1 MTDLQDRLA
10 ALSPAR
16 RALLEKLAA
25 APPAPDHPPI
35 PRLDDGPAPLS
46 PEQRRLWYVLQLAP
60 GHPIYTISLGFRLR
74 GTVDVDALC
83 GALRDLV
90 TRHEPLRT
98 AFRESAGEPVQV
110 VTDGAGFTPEVLDL
124 RTHEWA
130 EPEARYRTDAFAR
143 RGYDVE
149 DGETFRALVIRSGD
163 EDCRLLLGIHHLAGD
178 GWSAAVL
185 LRELSALY
193 AARVGGEAAD
203 PPVLPVR
210 YRDWAAWRAR
220 GDDAPRDADERY
232 WRQTLAGAPQV
243 LELASDRSR
252 PAMQDWDGAKLHFT
266 IPPDAADAIRALA
279 RREGATPFAVLAA
292 AFGRLLGRWSGE
304 DEVLVGTLLAN
315 RPRPEVEHLA
325 GFFANTVPL
334 RISMDG
340 DPAAGELIR
349 RVHRTAAEAQAH
361 GALPFDRI
369 VEMAGARR
377 DFARAPL
384 VQAVFVFADSPAA
397 ALALPGIAA
406 EPVPLDSSTSI
417 FDLTLVVETRGDAFE
432 CAIQYPTALFDPETV
447 ERMQG
452 HLLGLLAAFAAH
464 PEARLSRLPM
474 ASAEETG
481 AAEAFSHGPEPAA
494 PPACVHTLVERQ
506 ARATPD
512 APAVVG
518 ADCVW
523 TYDALNRRANRI
535 AHGLRARG
543 VGPEVRVGVCMARTP
558 EMVAALL
565 GVMKAGGAYVPLD
578 PAHPPL
584 RRDAVLRA
592 SGARLLIEDGTA
604 ASDLSIDVARVH
616 VAELSGEHDD
626 DPAPSVVPENL
637 AYVLFTSGS
646 TGGPKGVEIEHRSAA
661 VMLAWVADLLADT
674 PRDAVL
680 ASTATTFDVSVAEL
694 WGTLARGGT
703 LVLVENA
710 LAAVPDAA
718 PAPGIAAMTPT
729 AAAELVRERRFPAS
743 VHTVLLGGE
752 PVPGPLVAALHALP
766 GVRRVVNLYGPTED
780 TTYTTWAELHPGGG
794 RIPVGRPIAGG
805 CVRVLDDGL
814 HPAGIGA
821 PGETWTAGAGVARGY
836 TGRPGLT
843 AYRFRPDPHGSP
855 GTRMF
860 RTLDRGRWRAD
871 GELEC
876 LGRIDAQVKVR
887 GHRIE
892 LAEVEQALAAH
903 PGVAAAGAA
912 VRPGEDGAGRLVGYL
927 VAAGGEARPTPGELR
942 AFVRERLPD
951 YMVPGAWMWL
961 DDLPRTTSGKL
972 DRRALPQPPR
982 DGVEV
987 GEVLHVGP
995 RSELEAQLAAIW
1007 CEVLDV
1013 ERVGVHDDFFDLGGQ
1028 SILAT
1033 RLVARVRDAMKV
1045 EVPVSAL
1052 LQATT
1057 VEEMARVVG
1066 GRAQA
1071 VALPLVALQTFG
1083 DRPPLYMAH
1092 PAGGHVVCY
1101 RGLAVGLAPHQP
1113 VYALQPQGV
1122 QDGRAPLTRIEDM
1135 AARYVEAIRTFQPE
1149 GPYRLGG
1156 WSLGGLIAWEMAR
1169 QMEAAG
1175 QAVELL
1181 AMLDT
1186 APHTAEALMLDPR
1199 DEADVVWNTI
1209 AGVAGW
1215 PAASRVRVDEIRVG
1229 GMREMIVEMIRRMN
1243 VPLLL
1248 PESRVDDVLA
1258 LTRLR
1263 AANLQAQT
1271 DYHPRP
1277 YGGHLTYFRTTGS
1290 AATRDHS
1297 PGLEYWSALARGG
1310 TTVHAVGGSH
1320 GSILLE
1326 PHVDEVIAALAS
1338 FQSASTAGKT

>member
-1 MTDLQDRLA
+1 MTDLHDRLA

-25 APPAPDHPPI
+25 APAAADGPPI

-74 GTVDVDALC
+74 GPVDVDALA

-90 TRHEPLRT
+90 ARHEPLRT

-130 EPEARYRTDAFAR
+130 EPEANYRTGAFAR
-143 RGYDVE
+143 CGYDVE
-149 DGETFRALVIRSGD
+149 HGETFRALVTRSGD
-163 EDCRLLLGIHHLAGD
+163 EDFRLLLGIHHLAGD
-178 GWSAAVL
+178 GWSAGVL

-193 AARVGGEAAD
+193 AARVGGTAAD
-203 PPVLPVR
+203 LPVLPVR

-220 GDDAPRDADERY
+220 GDDAPRDPDETY
-232 WRQTLAGAPQV
+232 WRQALAGAPQV
-243 LELASDRSR
+243 LELASDRPR
-252 PAMQDWDGAKLHFT
+252 PATQDWDGAKHLFT
-266 IPPDAADAIRALA
+266 IPPYAADAIRALA
-279 RREGATPFAVLAA
+279 RREGVTPFAVLAA

-315 RPRPEVEHLA
+315 RPRPEVKHLA

-334 RISMDG
+334 RIAMDG

-349 RVHRTAAEAQAH
+349 RVHRTAADAQAH

-384 VQAVFVFADSPAA
+384 VQAVFVYAESPLS
-397 ALALPGIAA
+397 ALALPGVVA
-406 EPVPLDSSTSI
+406 EAIPLDSSTSI
-417 FDLTLVVETRGDAFE
+417 FDLTLVVETHGDAFE

-452 HLLGLLAAFAAH
+452 HLLGLLAAFAAQSET
-464 PEARLSRLPM
+464 PLSRLPM
-474 ASAEETG
+474 ASADEAGFAEEFG
-481 AAEAFSHGPEPAA
+481 RGPEAA
-494 PPACVHTLVERQ
+494 PPACVHTLVELQ
-506 ARATPD
+506 ARETPD

-518 ADCVW
+518 ADSGW
-523 TYDALNRRANRI
+523 TYDELNRRANRI
-535 AHGLRARG
+535 AHALRVRG
-543 VGPEVRVGVCMARTP
+543 IGPEVRVGVCMARTP
-558 EMVAALL
+558 EMIAVLL

-592 SGARLLIEDGTA
+592 SGARLLVDDGTA
-604 ASDLSIDVARVH
+604 AAPDPSTGVTHVH
-616 VAELSGEHDD
+616 VADLSAERDD
-626 DPAPSVVPENL
+626 DPVPAAAPENL

-646 TGGPKGVEIEHRSAA
+646 TGGPKGVEIEHRSAS

-680 ASTATTFDVSVAEL
+680 ASTPTTFDVSVAEL

-710 LAAVPDAA
+710 LAAPPDAA
-718 PAPGIAAMTPT
+718 PASGIAAMTPT
-729 AAAELVRERRFPAS
+729 AAAELVREGRFPAA

-766 GVRRVVNLYGPTED
+766 GVQRVVNLYGPTED
-780 TTYTTWAELHPGGG
+780 TTYTTWAELYPGGG

-836 TGRPGLT
+836 AGRPGLT
-843 AYRFRPDPHGSP
+843 ADRFRPDPHGPP

-892 LAEVEQALAAH
+892 LEEVEQALAAH
-903 PGVAAAGAA
+903 PAVAMAGAA

-927 VAAGGEARPTPGELR
+927 VAADGESRPTPGELR
-942 AFVRERLPD
+942 AFVRERLPE

-961 DDLPRTTSGKL
+961 DVLPRTTSGKL

-982 DGVEV
+982 DGAEV

-1007 CEVLDV
+1007 CAVLDV

-1033 RLVARVRDAMKV
+1033 RLVARVRDTLGV
-1045 EVPVSAL
+1045 DVPVSAL

-1083 DRPPLYMAH
+1083 ERPPLYLAH

-1122 QDGRAPLTRIEDM
+1122 QDGLAPLTRIEDM
-1135 AARYVEAIRTFQPE
+1135 AARYVQAIRTFQPE

-1156 WSLGGLIAWEMAR
+1156 WSMGGLIAWEMAR

-1229 GMREMIVEMIRRMN
+1229 GMRAMIAEMIRRMN

-1248 PESRVDDVLA
+1248 PETRVDDVLA
-1258 LTRLR
+1258 LTQLR

-1271 DYHPRP
+1271 EYHPQA

-1290 AATRDHS
+1290 AATRDRS
-1297 PGLEYWSALARGG
+1297 PGLEYWSALALGG
-1310 TTVHAVGGSH
+1310 TTVHVVGGSH

-1326 PHVDEVIAALAS
+1326 PHVDEVVAALAS
-1338 FQSASTAGKT
+1338 FQPASAGAT